1 MRPSWGVDQ
10 RECGPD
16 GLEMD
21 GFQEPGRAGRRW
33 TGGRP
38 AGTRRWWAGRWWAG
52 RWRAGSGP
60 GRLRSGGALAGLLIG
75 LILGSVG
82 LPQPA
87 GAAPPTP
94 AWIWPLAG
102 PPEVVRGFD
111 PPVTAYGVGHRGVD
125 LRGAAGALVRA
136 AGAGRVTYAGLLAG
150 RGVVVVVH
158 GLLRTTYEP
167 VTAQVRVGQE
177 VVTGQVLG
185 RLGLGHCAPACL
197 HWGLLRGSTYLD
209 PLLLLGPSRVR
220 LLAVPGADL
229 PPGLG
234 RGVGGV
240 GAGTAGEQPTVRLP
254 STAPPATEPRL
265 GLRGQDRS
273 LGAAAAVALLAG
285 LTLLIRR
292 PGPKPPSA
300 PVPAAARGVAPA
312 PAPAVLEPA
321 WAGPVDLGTERAR
334 RRPG

>member
-16 GLEMD
+16 GWDMRACT
-21 GFQEPGRAGRRW
+21 EPGRAGRWR
-33 TGGRP
+33 TGGGRP
-38 AGTRRWWAGRWWAG
+38 AGTRRWRAG

-75 LILGSVG
+75 LGLGLVG

-87 GAAPPTP
+87 GAAPPAP

-102 PPEVVRGFD
+102 PPAVVRGFD

-125 LRGAAGALVRA
+125 LRGAAGAPVRA
-136 AGAGRVTYAGLLAG
+136 AGPGRVSYAGLLAG

-158 GLLRTTYEP
+158 GPLRTTYEP
-167 VTAQVRVGQE
+167 ITAQVQVGQA
-177 VVTGQVLG
+177 VVAGQLLG

-209 PLLLLGPSRVR
+209 PLLLLGPTRVR
-220 LLAVPGADL
+220 LLAVPGGADL
-229 PPGLG
+229 AAGSG

-240 GAGTAGEQPTVRLP
+240 GAGTALERPTIRLP
-254 STAPPATEPRL
+254 STATPATEPRL

-285 LTLLIRR
+285 LALLIRR

-300 PVPAAARGVAPA
+300 PVPAAARGVAAA